1 VNSRPDYIGGSPILS
16 NYSSTLQYLNTAAFA
31 KVPVAAIS
39 GGTIRAGNIGR
50 DDVRGPGFWN
60 IDAALSKNFA
70 ITERVRLQVRS
81 DLFNSLNHTNL
92 TGVSNN
98 ITSGNFGRLTAATA
112 RTVQFN
118 ARLTF

>member
-1 VNSRPDYIGGSPILS
+1 
-16 NYSSTLQYLNTAAFA
+16 
-31 KVPVAAIS
+31 
-39 GGTIRAGNIGR
+39 
-50 DDVRGPGFWN
+50 
-60 IDAALSKNFA
+60 
-70 ITERVRLQVRS
+70 
-81 DLFNSLNHTNL
+81 LFNSLNHTNL